1 MKELINKILFY
12 LKLIFLL
19 ISFSIIMYILFMM
32 YDDYNTGII
41 SILLMFI
48 PLFLVL
54 VIFVVSFFFKEGHN
68 HTMFNVASFLSLLA
82 IFIISFRTLFD
93 KNMVL
98 WAKDGMNY
106 YFFQN
111 QMMQIKILCYAIF
124 LGNILLIYQEKKD
137 LKEKMHS

>member
-1 MKELINKILFY
+1 
-12 LKLIFLL
+12 
-19 ISFSIIMYILFMM
+19 MYILFMM

-82 IFIISFRTLFD
+82 ISC
-93 KNMVL
+93 N
-98 WAKDGMNY
+98 NY
-106 YFFQN
+106 KTPAPECQQN
-111 QMMQIKILCYAIF
+111 PVCLHALQPDTALV
-124 LGNILLIYQEKKD
+124 
-137 LKEKMHS
+137 